1 MLAPEGNRSTSL
13 FTLVSLH
20 HWCSSRN
27 VQSCPPPTPSTVYLR
42 STPWG
47 DAAVL
52 ASETQAVLFTTEAD
66 LHSHQTPPVSVC
78 FPSSRVN
85 TTLVE
90 GLPFSRCFKGMSC
103 TACFPLHRLDSWS
116 VSKKRRSSP
125 VVDIYWEPWMETSW
139 AKHLSR
145 SSVALWV
152 LWGSLNTRT
161 FCTSSVVLQGACSA
175 SITSVVLW
183 DDWGS
188 TYSAQVG
195 GSPWVRWLWC
205 QIAPQR
211 FCWWFFE
218 MVELLYEV
226 SIWWCIGSQR
236 GQSLPSYNRLAL
248 WAKNWLV
255 RGLWFHSSL

>member
-1 MLAPEGNRSTSL
+1 MNRFCIVFGQLGRRRVGRSGCVWVRRKATQYQSREEEHGHEASPPSGQKSPGAQRGSGYMCHWCSSLEEPELSSVPLFSLMSAPEGNRRTLL

-27 VQSCPPPTPSTVYLR
+27 VQSCPPPPLPNPPTVYLR

-103 TACFPLHRLDSWS
+103 TAC
-116 VSKKRRSSP
+116 SP
-125 VVDIYWEPWMETSW
+125 CTTVVDTYWEPWMETSW
-139 AKHLSR
+139 AKHLSG
-145 SSVALWV
+145 SS
-152 LWGSLNTRT
+152 G
-161 FCTSSVVLQGACSA
+161 VLQGACSA

-183 DDWGS
+183 DDWGT
-188 TYSAQVG
+188 TYSVQVG
-195 GSPWVRWLWC
+195 SHHGWGDC
-205 QIAPQR
+205 
-211 FCWWFFE
+211 
-218 MVELLYEV
+218 
-226 SIWWCIGSQR
+226 G
-236 GQSLPSYNRLAL
+236 
-248 WAKNWLV
+248 AK
-255 RGLWFHSSL
+255 